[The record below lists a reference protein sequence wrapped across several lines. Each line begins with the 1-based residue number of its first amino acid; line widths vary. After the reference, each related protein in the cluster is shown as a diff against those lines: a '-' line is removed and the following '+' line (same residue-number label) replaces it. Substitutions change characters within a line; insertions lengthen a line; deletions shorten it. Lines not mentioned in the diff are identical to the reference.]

1 MAAGTREEM
10 ADRTIAGRGA
20 SATDKGREGW
30 GGAVGAVGGAKKKH
44 HMLFACF
51 GVLLGHGIYF
61 LSLFFFFFFPSF
73 FPSDV

>member
-20 SATDKGREGW
+20 SATDKGREAW
-30 GGAVGAVGGAKKKH
+30 RGAVGGAKKKH

-51 GVLLGHGIYF
+51 GFLPGHGTF
-61 LSLFFFFFFPSF
+61 FLFFFLCLFVCFFPSH
-73 FPSDV
+73 V